1 MILKSN
7 APNPNDNKKKKNP
20 QGISIFYGGP
30 AKIDVFGRDFEKT
43 DLDIPSKD
51 LVGFLTV

>member
-30 AKIDVFGRDFEKT
+30 EKIDVFGRDFEKP

-51 LVGFLTV
+51 LVGFLTA